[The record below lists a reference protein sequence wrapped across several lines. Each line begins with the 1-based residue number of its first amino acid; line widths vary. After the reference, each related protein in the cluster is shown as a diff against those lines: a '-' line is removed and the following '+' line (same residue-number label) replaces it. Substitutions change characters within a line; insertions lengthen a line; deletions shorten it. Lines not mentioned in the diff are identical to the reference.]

1 MTELD
6 SSTAASGT
14 AIGLPY
20 FTEPDPALSR
30 SSGGRDPLGLLPV
43 WSAFGRKLVPYV
55 ASPVA
60 QVNGIKA
67 VVLIQWLANEQEK
80 LRPLLAGD
88 DAPRKFFRLME
99 GLVEFWLYH
108 NDRPYCFGN
117 ITLAAEKNDF
127 YVTTKTGK
135 TVANGL
141 YQYYRG
147 TSRRAGLVNDN
158 WKVKP
163 ELCKELNRHWTA
175 KATDELLGALTGPIG
190 NAKTALVPDRHLDGT
205 ALSKALKRIFDDDT
219 LLPTLQESLFGQDF
233 QRTLARDFL
242 VLRRTSATENLRFD
256 QRIRLLQSEALE
268 DDIDCVLCCEPFLL
282 VMQDVFDFLRGSPGK
297 RLEQLARELEA
308 MFSRMRERAAAFQQ
322 LGSELETPRMK
333 QMQVL
338 ADILA
343 ASAPS
348 ANSAANRTCLI
359 AFTHELVDYHK
370 RCMTDRGRDPLVLIE
385 GDVIVLP
392 VAGDRDPQDAK
403 KRLVDGFPWMND
415 YYLNTASNLYAQVF
429 GEPV

>member
-6 SSTAASGT
+6 RSSAADGI

-20 FTEPDPALSR
+20 FTDPDPALSR

-43 WSAFGRKLVPYV
+43 WSAFGRKLVPHL
-55 ASPVA
+55 ASPVG

-80 LRPLLAGD
+80 FRQLLAGD

-99 GLVEFWLYH
+99 GLVEYWLYH
-108 NDRPYCFGN
+108 NKRPYCFGN
-117 ITLAAEKNDF
+117 NTLAAEGKDL

-147 TSRRAGLVNDN
+147 TSRRAGLIDDN
-158 WKVKP
+158 WRVEP
-163 ELCKELNRHWTA
+163 EVCKELNRHWTP
-175 KATDELLGALTGPIG
+175 KATDELLGALTGPLA
-190 NAKTALVPDRHLDGT
+190 NAKTALEPDRHLNGT
-205 ALSKALKRIFDDDT
+205 ALSKAFERIFDHDS
-219 LLPTLQESLFGQDF
+219 LLPILQECLFGQDF

-242 VLRRTSATENLRFD
+242 ALRRATKMEGLRIE
-256 QRIRLLQSEALE
+256 QRIRLLQSEELAH
-268 DDIDCVLCCEPFLL
+268 DIDSVLRCEPFLL

-297 RLEQLARELEA
+297 KLEQLARELEEV
-308 MFSRMRERAAAFQQ
+308 FSQMRERAAAFQR

-333 QMQVL
+333 QMQML

-343 ASAPS
+343 ASVPA
-348 ANSAANRTCLI
+348 ANSAARRACLI
-359 AFTHELVDYHK
+359 AFTRELVDYHK
-370 RCMTDRGRDPLVLIE
+370 RCMTERGRDPLVLIE

-392 VAGDRDPQDAK
+392 VAGDRDRQDAK

-415 YYLNTASNLYAQVF
+415 YYLNTASNIYAQVF

>member
-6 SSTAASGT
+6 RSITANAV

-43 WSAFGRKLVPYV
+43 WSAFGRKLVPHV
-55 ASPVA
+55 ASPVG

-67 VVLIQWLANEQEK
+67 VVLIQWLAHEQEK
-80 LRPLLAGD
+80 LRPLLADD

-99 GLVEFWLYH
+99 GLVEYWLYH
-108 NDRPYCFGN
+108 NDRPYCFGSN
-117 ITLAAEKNDF
+117 TLAAEQRDF
-127 YVTTKTGK
+127 YVTTKSGK

-147 TSRRAGLVNDN
+147 TSRRAGLVDDN

-163 ELCKELNRHWTA
+163 EVCRELDRHWTP
-175 KATDELLGALTGPIG
+175 KATDELLRALTGPLAH
-190 NAKTALVPDRHLDGT
+190 AKTPLVPQRHLDGT
-205 ALSKALKRIFDDDT
+205 ALSKALERTFDDDT

-242 VLRRTSATENLRFD
+242 ALRRASKTEGLSFE
-256 QRIRLLQSEALE
+256 QRIRLLQSEELVL
-268 DDIDCVLCCEPFLL
+268 DIECVLRCEPFLL
-282 VMQDVFDFLRGSPGK
+282 VMQDVFDFVRGSPGK
-297 RLEQLARELEA
+297 KLEQLASDLEA
-308 MFSRMRERAAAFQQ
+308 MFSQMRERAAAFQH

-338 ADILA
+338 AGILA
-343 ASAPS
+343 ASAPTAS
-348 ANSAANRTCLI
+348 SAARRACLI
-359 AFTHELVDYHK
+359 AFTRELVDYHK
-370 RCMTDRGRDPLVLIE
+370 RCMAERGRDSLALIE

-392 VAGDRDPQDAK
+392 VVGDRNPQDAK

-429 GEPV
+429 GEPA

>member
-1 MTELD
+1 MTEPD
-6 SSTAASGT
+6 RRTPADGI

-55 ASPVA
+55 ASPVG

-99 GLVEFWLYH
+99 GLVEYWLYL
-108 NDRPYCFGN
+108 NGRPYCFGN
-117 ITLAAEKNDF
+117 NTLAAEKADF

-147 TSRRAGLVNDN
+147 TSRRAGLVDGN
-158 WKVKP
+158 WKVEP
-163 ELCKELNRHWTA
+163 EVGKVLNRHWTQ
-175 KATDELLGALTGPIG
+175 KATDELVAALTGPLA
-190 NAKTALVPDRHLDGT
+190 NSRTALIPDRHLADT
-205 ALSKALKRIFDDDT
+205 ALSKALERIFDGDT
-219 LLPTLQESLFGQDF
+219 LLPILKESLFGHDF
-233 QRTLARDFL
+233 QRTLAGDFL
-242 VLRRTSATENLRFD
+242 ALRRASKLKDMRFE
-256 QRIRLLQSEALE
+256 QRIRLLQSDELAH
-268 DDIDCVLCCEPFLL
+268 DIDCVLRCEPFLL
-282 VMQDVFDFLRGSPGK
+282 VMQDVFDFLRGSPSK
-297 RLEQLARELEA
+297 KLEQLARELEEV
-308 MFSRMRERAAAFQQ
+308 FSQMSEHAVAFQR

-333 QMQVL
+333 QMQAL
-338 ADILA
+338 AGILA
-343 ASAPS
+343 ASAP
-348 ANSAANRTCLI
+348 AADSAARRTCLI
-359 AFTHELVDYHK
+359 AFTRELVDYHK
-370 RCMTDRGRDPLVLIE
+370 RCMTERGRDPLVLIE

-429 GEPV
+429 GEPA